1 MITVSQFKKM
11 FPNAKDA
18 DGLIEA
24 MIDIFPKYDITT
36 AKRVAG
42 FVAQTGHESGG
53 FRTFSENLNYSAKSL
68 DAVFGKYFARAGV
81 DANAYARQPEKI
93 ANRVYANRM
102 DNGDEDSGDG
112 FMFRGGGIL
121 QLTGRANYTKF
132 GQSVDMSAEEAVDYV
147 RTPKGAIESA
157 CWFWKT
163 NNLNKYC
170 DEGDIKML
178 TKRINGGY
186 IGLEDRIHHWEMVLE
201 ALGEEGGHGDADVSD
216 NDHDDVDVSEIGVLR
231 RGSKGDGVK
240 MMQEAL
246 GISADGDFGPG
257 TERKLKEWQKSNGL
271 TADGIAGPM
280 TLAKL
285 LDD

>member
-1 MITVSQFKKM
+1 MLTVSQFKKM
-11 FPNAKDA
+11 FPNAQDA
-18 DGLIEA
+18 DGLIKA
-24 MIDIFPKYDITT
+24 MVDIFPKYDITT
-36 AKRVAG
+36 SKRVAG

-53 FRTFSENLNYSAKSL
+53 FRAFSENLNYSAKSL

-102 DNGDEDSGDG
+102 DNGDEGSGDG

-132 GQSVDMSAEEAVDYV
+132 AESVGMSAEQAVDYV

-163 NNLNKYC
+163 NNLNKFC

-201 ALGEEGGHGDADVSD
+201 ALGETGGHSSAALTEA
-216 NDHDDVDVSEIGVLR
+216 DHDDVDVSELGVLR
-231 RGSKGDGVK
+231 KGSKGDGVK

-246 GISADGDFGPG
+246 GIGADGSFGPG
-257 TERKLKEWQKSNGL
+257 TERALKAWQAANGL
-271 TADGIAGPM
+271 VADGIAGPA